1 MLTLDIVIINPF
13 FRMDVMVF
21 LWLTMLCV
29 QSSIKIAIYILNAE
43 ILFGMYE
50 KGMFFKVFL
59 MYEDTLLKFL
69 EYITHHIL
77 VDSTRYL
84 LDKLTDGLQVTGMLA
99 AVRKHPEP
107 FADILCRKE
116 STLDAE
122 MVDLMFEVH
131 LSEKDSNV
139 RQHQVR
145 AARLE
150 TICKIVQVFF
160 MYLYFYVY
168 G

>member
-1 MLTLDIVIINPF
+1 
-13 FRMDVMVF
+13 MVF

-77 VDSTRYL
+77 VDNTRYL
-84 LDKLTDGLQVTGMLA
+84 LDKLTDGLHVTGKLA
-99 AVRKHPEP
+99 ALRKQSEP
-107 FADILCRKE
+107 FADIFVQKKINTWCRDGGPHVWSSFIRKRFKCSSAPGE
-116 STLDAE
+116 S
-122 MVDLMFEVH
+122 
-131 LSEKDSNV
+131 
-139 RQHQVR
+139 
-145 AARLE
+145 
-150 TICKIVQVFF
+150 CKIVDYLQDCAGVLHVLVFLCIWLTCIW
-160 MYLYFYVY
+160 YYIYE
-168 G
+168 